1 MKIEITEEE
10 ISTIKYALIDNIF
23 DLADDL
29 GLDVEESEL
38 KNKSISELCKELDFL
53 YETYNK

>member
-1 MKIEITEEE
+1 MENFTKEE

-29 GLDVEESEL
+29 GLLCNEESL
-38 KNKSISELCKELDFL
+38 KVKSI
-53 YETYNK
+53 